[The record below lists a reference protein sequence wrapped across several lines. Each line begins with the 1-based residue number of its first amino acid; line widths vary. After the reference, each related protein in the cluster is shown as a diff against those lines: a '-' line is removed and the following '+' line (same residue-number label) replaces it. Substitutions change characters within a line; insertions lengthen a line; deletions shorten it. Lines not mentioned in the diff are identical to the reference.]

1 MSSWLGKVCEF
12 MDTVDGERGCWQV
25 VDVFAAEGYIYRG
38 TVQIEGEAVEGRP
51 SSCDL
56 GGFIGHG
63 RVFEKFVQF
72 TRSDH
77 AVTVA
82 SRASSSEGI

>member
-1 MSSWLGKVCEF
+1 

-51 SSCDL
+51 SSGDL
-56 GGFIGHG
+56 AKTGHG
-63 RVFEKFVQF
+63 RVFEKFVEF

-82 SRASSSEGI
+82 SRTSSSEGI

>member
-63 RVFEKFVQF
+63 RVFEKFV
-72 TRSDH
+72 
-77 AVTVA
+77 
-82 SRASSSEGI
+82 

>member
-38 TVQIEGEAVEGRP
+38 EAVEGRP

-56 GGFIGHG
+56 GVFMGHG
-63 RVFEKFVQF
+63 RVFEKFV
-72 TRSDH
+72 
-77 AVTVA
+77 
-82 SRASSSEGI
+82 